1 MSQDLVIQVHDAG
14 TLDWSVIDRES
25 GNTLRSG
32 QAGKDE
38 APDIA
43 DRSGIDRTLCI
54 LPGERVFLTRIN
66 LPARSERE
74 ARQAAPFMVEDELA
88 ASLEETRIIPGA
100 RAADGKRWIMAAE
113 NDWVEALQQRLEPV
127 LVRPVYTMADYQA
140 AADQEAALTL
150 FDRRGDVLFWYG
162 QSAQQDGTAF
172 GGAVDPD
179 LFGQIA
185 HAIVH
190 GASGGDVAVS
200 SSLGLTG
207 AAFRAVS
214 REDLAGRARR
224 MDDADLGD
232 LPPLFGERWLSTLDW
247 SVVLKPLR
255 YTGALAAGL
264 LIAFGA
270 LLGSEAMYYR
280 LQADRF
286 DAASVA
292 VFRSAVPEVTRR
304 VIPAEAER
312 ILGDRI
318 AALGGGETSSFLL
331 HVTALSELTAGNER
345 VRIEGIRFDQARAEL
360 RVSALYTDFAD
371 FDALSAEAA
380 RLGIGLE
387 DNGAREGEA
396 GLEGEFVLRL
406 R

>member
-1 MSQDLVIQVHDAG
+1 MSQDLVIQVHDTGA
-14 TLDWSVIDRES
+14 LDWSVIDRAS
-25 GNTLRSG
+25 GNTLQSG
-32 QAGKDE
+32 QCGAGE
-38 APDIA
+38 TPDIPA
-43 DRSGIDRTLCI
+43 TGGVDRTLCI
-54 LPGERVFLTRIN
+54 LPGERVFVSRIS

-74 ARQAAPFMVEDELA
+74 ARQAAPFMIEDELA
-88 ASLEETRIIPGA
+88 SSLDDTRIVPGA
-100 RAADGKRWIMAAE
+100 KAGDGKRWVMGAE
-113 NDWVEALQQRLEPV
+113 DSWVDALEARLAPV
-127 LVRPVYTMADYQA
+127 LVRPVYTLADYQA
-140 AADQEAALTL
+140 AADDEAALTL

-162 QSAQQDGTAF
+162 QSARQDGTAF
-172 GGAVDPD
+172 GGAVDPE

-207 AAFRAVS
+207 AAFRAVP
-214 REDLAGRARR
+214 REDLAARAGRI
-224 MDDADLGD
+224 DDGVLDQ
-232 LPPLFGERWLSTLDW
+232 LPALFGERWLSTLDW
-247 SVVLKPLR
+247 SSVLKPLR
-255 YTGALAAGL
+255 LTAALAAGL
-264 LIAFGA
+264 LLAFAA

-280 LQADRF
+280 FQADRF
-286 DAASVA
+286 DEASVA

-331 HVTALSELTAGNER
+331 HVAALAELTADNER
-345 VRIEGIRFDQARAEL
+345 VRIDGIRFDQARAEL

-371 FDALSAEAA
+371 FDALTAEAA
-380 RLGIGLE
+380 RMGIGLE